1 MNFTS
6 FASSSRG
13 NAYLLQSEGA
23 APLLLEAGLPIN
35 RLRDKLR
42 EYGISLSDLG
52 GCLVSHEHGDHSK
65 AVKDL
70 LKAGVDCWMSQGTA
84 NRLDVLLH
92 HRNHIIDGWEHKYD
106 LSGWVI
112 RTFPLEHDA
121 EEPLGFF
128 IAQKD
133 DRLLFVPDTAYVEN
147 RFEGITIVAIEC
159 NFQADILTNNVLS
172 GALPPVAGHRVR
184 RSHLSL
190 ENVISFLKVNDLS
203 KCRSIFLLHLSD
215 GNSDERCMIQE
226 VQAATGIPVYAAQE
240 RVVGQFKKS

>member
-1 MNFTS
+1 MEFKPI
-6 FASSSRG
+6 ASSSRG
-13 NAYLLQSEGA
+13 NCYLLTSDGA
-23 APLLLEAGLPIN
+23 APLLLEAGIPI
-35 RLRDKLR
+35 RKIREALRAFGL
-42 EYGISLSDLG
+42 SLSDIAAT
-52 GCLVSHEHGDHSK
+52 LVSHEHGDHSK
-65 AVKDL
+65 AVMDL
-70 LKAGVDCWMSQGTA
+70 LKASVDCYMSQGTA

-112 RTFPLEHDA
+112 RTFHLEHDA

-133 DRLLFVPDTAYVEN
+133 DRLLFVPDTAYVKEH
-147 RFEGITIVAIEC
+147 FQGITIAAIEC

-190 ENVISFLKVNDLS
+190 ENVISFLKANDLS
-203 KCRSIFLLHLSD
+203 KCRSIYLLHLSD
-215 GNSDERCMIQE
+215 GNSDERQMIQE
-226 VQAATGIPVYAAQE
+226 VQAATGIPTEAC
-240 RVVGQFKKS
+240 